1 MATVC
6 GMTARFLEVDRNDL
20 RRTRLLE
27 QAVAEP
33 GPGQALLRVE
43 RFGLTAN
50 NVTYGV
56 TGDQMGYWRF
66 FPTEDGWGRLPVW
79 GFAEVAAGDVP
90 GLEVG
95 TRVFGYLPMGTHL
108 LVEPAQVGA
117 GGFRDA
123 TGHRRDLPA
132 PYNAYRRCDADPL
145 YSPTAQ
151 DLQAVLLP
159 LFLTSFVLDDYLA
172 DNGFFGARQVV
183 VTSASAKTSIGTAC
197 LIARRPDRPT
207 VIGMTSSSRMDFVR
221 SLGCYDEV
229 VAYSDVSALDARA
242 VATPTVLVDVAGDRA
257 LRADLHRRLADS
269 LRHSCVVGLSHVDAA
284 LDPAAF
290 AGPLPGPRPTLF
302 FAPAQVQAR
311 VADWGPQAYQQR
323 LAQAWRTLRDAAGSW
338 MRVVTVLGLDAGAQ
352 AYQALLD
359 GRTSPDEGLVVVA
372 QP

>member
-1 MATVC
+1 
-6 GMTARFLEVDRNDL
+6 MTARFLEVNRDDL

-27 QAVAEP
+27 HAVADP
-33 GPGQALLRVE
+33 GPGQALLRID

-56 TGDQMGYWRF
+56 AGDQMGYWRF

-79 GFAEVAAGDVP
+79 GFADVAAGDVP

-108 LVEPAQVGA
+108 LVEPEDVTAH
-117 GGFRDA
+117 GFNDA
-123 TGHRRDLPA
+123 TGHRRGLPA

-145 YSPTAQ
+145 YSPTTEG
-151 DLQAVLLP
+151 LQAVLLP

-172 DNGFFGARQVV
+172 DNGFFGAGQVV

-197 LIARRPDRPT
+197 LIARRADRPT
-207 VIGMTSSSRMDFVR
+207 VVGITSRSRLDFVR

-229 VAYSDVSALDARA
+229 AAYSDVAALDALPTS
-242 VATPTVLVDVAGDRA
+242 TPTLLVDVAGDRV
-257 LRADLHRRLADS
+257 LRADLHRRFADS
-269 LRHSCVVGLSHVDAA
+269 LRHSCVVGLSHWDAA
-284 LDPAAF
+284 LDPAAVV
-290 AGPLPGPRPTLF
+290 GPLPGPRPTLF
-302 FAPAQVQAR
+302 FAPAQVEAR
-311 VADWGPQAYQQR
+311 VAAWGPQAYQQR
-323 LAQAWRTLRDAAGSW
+323 LAQAWQRLRDAAGSW
-338 MRVVTVLGLDAGAQ
+338 MRIVTVPDLDAGAQ